1 MTIKGLTIN
10 RSHQSQFLETVE
22 SMLCSASI
30 GRTKRHSKNNCTSSK
45 LVNHRALSNSLATL
59 RGNKPTH
66 IRSMETFRIKVKS
79 GESQFAVMVSSVSAP
94 PLVNHASL
102 CLFFFNS
109 LIPLHVIKGRKS
121 SEDLLTVKYQIKSL
135 FSRARL
141 QTNNKRF

>member
-45 LVNHRALSNSLATL
+45 VVNHRALSNSLATL

-66 IRSMETFRIKVKS
+66 IRKHGNVPYQ
-79 GESQFAVMVSSVSAP
+79 GEIRWKPIRVFSVSAP

-102 CLFFFNS
+102 FLCFFNS

-121 SEDLLTVKYQIKSL
+121 SENLWTVKYQIKSL